1 MSVDA
6 ESTRPK
12 LIRITIILSHVPLA
26 TVLCDLIKI
35 KPLKEINFKNFFKKV
50 TSMTQR
56 KELFYKIKLYII
68 YKFEIVQWVNH

>member
-6 ESTRPK
+6 KLIRPK

-50 TSMTQR
+50 TLMKQR

-68 YKFEIVQWVNH
+68 YNLK